1 MGFILHVRKGP
12 NLSDISVGIVF
23 NFNGDGT
30 ADPVS
35 IDLRTGAYFLFQPVV
50 LDYLAGAN
58 AKLLSLF
65 SNPNPTF
72 DILKTLP
79 TGIILGTF
87 PAHLNVPAFTVGDSN
102 FSTATITDS
111 VITVTP
117 AAALTG
123 LTPVVGILTF

>member
-1 MGFILHVRKGP
+1 LCLQEKDY

-23 NFNGDGT
+23 SFNGDGT
-30 ADPVS
+30 DNPVS
-35 IDLRTGAYFLFQPVV
+35 IDLRTDAYFIFQPIV
-50 LDYLAGAN
+50 LDYLAGSN

-65 SNPNPTF
+65 SSPNGTF

-79 TGIILGTF
+79 TDIILGTF
-87 PAHLNVPAFTVGDSN
+87 PAHLNVPTFTVGDSN
-102 FSTATITDS
+102 FATATITGS

-117 AAALTG
+117 ALALTG